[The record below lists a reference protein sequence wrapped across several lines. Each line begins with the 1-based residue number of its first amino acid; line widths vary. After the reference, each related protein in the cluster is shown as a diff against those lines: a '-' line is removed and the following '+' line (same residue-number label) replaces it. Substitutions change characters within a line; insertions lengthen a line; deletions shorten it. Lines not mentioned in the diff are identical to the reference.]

1 MKTSP
6 TRLPRPLGAWAQRL
20 SLLLVLLTAP
30 LLRARAQEGGIYAS
44 MPTICL
50 GGSSILRYTG
60 PIQPNTTY
68 SWSPNRDINTTNGTS
83 VVVNPAQTT
92 TYTLS
97 VVTTYPGGLASLTP
111 YYYTVN
117 VQQDCCQAST
127 INEYDR
133 APVELAAVYDLSV
146 AGTVSPFAGQPAGTY
161 FHCASP
167 TLTLRG
173 NINSATKFALP
184 VGSVLLMEPGAEIIL
199 ENSGTLELNA
209 STITAVCNEMWKGIT
224 VRSTAKLLDFHGV
237 NLQSNSGSGL
247 KPSGMRNR
255 ILHSMQGVVLED
267 GYDFPE
273 FQINF
278 TDFWHNYR
286 SLDIDRRSSFGSFV
300 RNKLTLCDFDSDPAL
315 MKSPYN
321 STGTASYY
329 SDYHLRVAG
338 DLNSSAPFENYYN
351 SFHHC
356 LVGILLDRTRT
367 TLSLPSY
374 TFSDFYIAGIYYGP
388 GLTGTGTL
396 SMRTFQFQALPTEFT
411 FPAGSQLPNTPQIN
425 AAFGTYSAGLPY
437 GTAAI
442 ATSDVLVS
450 VNGAAFRHA
459 SPPDYNPSG
468 LSIATYPHVGIS
480 TAALGDVTNCQF
492 IDLRNG
498 IAHNL
503 PANNTRAAITQN
515 FFGGCGWGYRVANL
529 SGGRITAANSGTVK
543 LECNTFARLSGEL
556 RRPRT
561 ASQYFGVY
569 VESNAHAKL
578 TYTDTQTQ
586 QPAVLKNKFDDGSYG
601 PSAFQAIFNDNP
613 NIPLQYKTFDDYW
626 ASPLSSLVNA
636 PYVSQVVSNTTYAG
650 TQGLN
655 CAPSGPQGLYRT
667 ASGKEPQPTTTDAK
681 WRLDQ
686 NAPNP
691 AQDASSI
698 DYQLPAQTQ
707 HAELL
712 IRRALD
718 GQLVEKRSL
727 STESTRF
734 TLSLKAYP
742 AGTYFYTLV
751 ADGVPLATKRL
762 VVE

>member
-1 MKTSP
+1 MKTLPTYSP
-6 TRLPRPLGAWAQRL
+6 HAFGAWAQRL
-20 SLLLVLLTAP
+20 SLLLVLLTASFVP
-30 LLRARAQEGGIYAS
+30 SWAQEGSIQATLS
-44 MPTICL
+44 TICL
-50 GGSSILRYTG
+50 GGSTTLRYTG

-68 SWSPNRDINTTNGTS
+68 SWSPNRDINTAYGTT

-111 YYYTVN
+111 YSYTVN
-117 VQQDCCQAST
+117 VQQDCCQASV
-127 INEYDR
+127 ISENDR
-133 APVELAAVYDLSV
+133 LPIELESTYDLSV
-146 AGTVSPFAGQPAGTY
+146 AGTVSPFAGWPAGTY
-161 FHCASP
+161 FHCAAP

-173 NINSATKFALP
+173 NSSSTAKFALP

-199 ENSGTLELNA
+199 ESSGTLELNA

-224 VRSTAKLLDFHGV
+224 VRSTARLLDFHGV
-237 NLQSNSGSGL
+237 NLQSNTGSGL

-267 GYDFPE
+267 GFDYPE

-286 SLDIDRRSSFGSFV
+286 SLDIDRRSSFGSYV

-321 STGTASYY
+321 VNGGASYY
-329 SDYHLRVAG
+329 SDYHMRVAG
-338 DLNSSAPFENYYN
+338 DLNGAAPFENYYN

-356 LVGILLDRTRT
+356 LVGILADRTRT
-367 TLSLPSY
+367 ALSLPSY
-374 TFSDFYIAGIYYGP
+374 TFSDFYIAGIYYAP

-396 SMRTFQFQALPTEFT
+396 AMRTFQSQALPTEFT
-411 FPAGSQLPNTPQIN
+411 FPAGATLPNTPQVNN
-425 AAFGTYSAGLPY
+425 ARIAYNPGLPY

-442 ATSDVLVS
+442 ASGDVLVS
-450 VNGAAFRHA
+450 VTGATFSHA
-459 SPPDYNPSG
+459 SPPDYNPAF
-468 LSIATYPHVGIS
+468 LSRASYAHVGIS
-480 TAALGDVTNCQF
+480 TSNLGDVTNCQF
-492 IDLRNG
+492 IDLQNG

-503 PANNTRAAITQN
+503 PANNLRATITQS

-529 SGGRITAANSGTVK
+529 SGGRITAASSGTVK

-556 RRPRT
+556 IRSRT

-569 VESNAHAKL
+569 VEGNAHVKL
-578 TYTDTQTQ
+578 TYTDSQTQ
-586 QPAVLKNKFDDGSYG
+586 QPAVLKNKFDDGGYG
-601 PSAFQAIFNDNP
+601 STGFQAIYNANT
-613 NIPLQYKTFDDYW
+613 NIPVQYKTFDDYW
-626 ASPLSSLVNA
+626 ASPLASLVNA
-636 PYVSQVVSNTTYAG
+636 PYVSQVVSNVTYAG
-650 TQGLN
+650 TSGMN
-655 CAPSGPQGLYRT
+655 CAPSGPRGLERVANATEPAPT
-667 ASGKEPQPTTTDAK
+667 ATDHAG
-681 WRLDQ
+681 RLDQ
-686 NAPNP
+686 NVPNP
-691 AQDASSI
+691 AQAASRI
-698 DYQLPAQTQ
+698 GYQLPAQTK

-718 GQLVEKRSL
+718 GQLVDKRSVSMETPYIDL
-727 STESTRF
+727 A
-734 TLSLKAYP
+734 LKGYP